1 MNDAPTFEYRHGI
14 ATVSD
19 GDAQLR
25 ITRFRAEHRDDSVR
39 AELIA
44 TCAGRGLARAAWN
57 LTSPRD
63 TKALVEHLVRQADHV
78 RWAQLLQFSAW
89 QAIDAF
95 RAGAPLERTG
105 RRAPTDD
112 RVLLAPLLWRGQPTI
127 LYGPGGVGKSLLAAG
142 IAVAVQTGQQ
152 LVPGLEPRARGPALI
167 LDWETDCDTWNSA
180 LQAVCAGVGLEPVEV
195 LYQRMYRPLADAEEE
210 IAATVA
216 EHQVAVIV
224 VDSTEAALTPGDAFN
239 MSAQALFNALRGLET
254 AALVI
259 DHVSGDNLSRDAAA
273 KPIGG
278 IAKVNRARGVWELR
292 AEQEPEDGRI
302 ELVLM
307 DRKRNGRVRQPS
319 IGLTARLEQVDQD
332 GVAGCIRWEHSEI
345 RAEEL
350 ERAALSK
357 HQRMRRL
364 LAEGAM
370 TVADV
375 AAELGMTNGAVR
387 KYVSRYRDIARLE
400 DGRIGLLANSD
411 GGARHATPLNNPQ
424 LSRGPYDPPRDS
436 ETRHG
441 ETSVAPDDEIPPKGV
456 L

>member
-195 LYQRMYRPLADAEEE
+195 LYQRMYRPLRGRRGGDCGHRRRAPGRGHRRGFDGGGAHPGGRLQHER
-210 IAATVA
+210 TS
-216 EHQVAVIV
+216 AV
-224 VDSTEAALTPGDAFN
+224 
-239 MSAQALFNALRGLET
+239 Q
-254 AALVI
+254 
-259 DHVSGDNLSRDAAA
+259 
-273 KPIGG
+273 
-278 IAKVNRARGVWELR
+278 
-292 AEQEPEDGRI
+292 
-302 ELVLM
+302 
-307 DRKRNGRVRQPS
+307 
-319 IGLTARLEQVDQD
+319 
-332 GVAGCIRWEHSEI
+332 
-345 RAEEL
+345 
-350 ERAALSK
+350 RAAW
-357 HQRMRRL
+357 
-364 LAEGAM
+364 AG
-370 TVADV
+370 
-375 AAELGMTNGAVR
+375 
-387 KYVSRYRDIARLE
+387 
-400 DGRIGLLANSD
+400 D
-411 GGARHATPLNNPQ
+411 GGAGHR
-424 LSRGPYDPPRDS
+424 PRL
-436 ETRHG
+436 G
-441 ETSVAPDDEIPPKGV
+441 
-456 L
+456 